1 MKMVKETNNYVYA
14 STLCQLFCQ
23 VFLYTTF
30 LIKQ

>member
-23 VFLYTTF
+23 VFLYTN
-30 LIKQ
+30 LS